1 MDCKKELTD
10 RIGKPMTI
18 DAFWKE
24 YGEIIKD
31 RTDEALSDTD
41 YDDDQRDEEEN
52 YQRDQ
57 IVEHDNIKFTDG
69 EP

>member
-1 MDCKKELTD
+1 
-10 RIGKPMTI
+10 MTI